1 MSGLGLGL
9 AVEGLVTVLL
19 AITVGYCVMLDRRL
33 QQFKKDEGSIRQT
46 VIELAMATERAEH
59 AIAGLRNTVSDA
71 DGSLTDRLRA
81 AERFT
86 AEFDHKLKS
95 GDEILTRIMQIVS
108 ASRSAAMVETPV
120 EPVAVKQAEK
130 IEDQRANRLADT
142 LASARAMADRI
153 RARRLPG
160 LADAGQEPTAA

>member
-33 QQFKKDEGSIRQT
+33 QRFKKDEGSIRQT
-46 VIELAMATERAEH
+46 VVELALATERAEH
-59 AIAGLRNTVSDA
+59 AIAGLRNTVADA

-86 AEFDHKLKS
+86 AEFDHKLRS
-95 GDEILTRIMQIVS
+95 GDEILSRIMQIVS
-108 ASRSAAMVETPV
+108 ASRTAAAAEAPIIGI
-120 EPVAVKQAEK
+120 EPRQPEK
-130 IEDQRANRLADT
+130 IEDQRASRLADT

-153 RARRLPG
+153 RARRLPA
-160 LADAGQEPTAA
+160 LADAGPEPTAA